1 VEEKEEMKEGV
12 VELKAEREEKSIRC
26 NSTSSSTYISI

>member
-1 VEEKEEMKEGV
+1 V

-26 NSTSSSTYISI
+26 NSTSSSTYISIWHFL